1 MHEVYLNSVKDTLLV
16 AIPFIGVLALGIFRL
31 DTIFFAYKGTTNR
44 RRPGCGM
51 DENGEPILVD
61 PDGKPS
67 QMRQKRQAKS
77 TNKKATVPTW
87 PVNP

>member
-16 AIPFIGVLALGIFRL
+16 AIPFVAILALGIFRL
-31 DTIFFAYKGTTNR
+31 DTIFFATKGPTHR

-51 DENGEPILVD
+51 DANGEPLLVD

-67 QMRQKRQAKS
+67 EMRQKHS
-77 TNKKATVPTW
+77 
-87 PVNP
+87 